1 MKKKSSIIT
10 KSIILGGVRSR
21 RFRLGRWRWRGQ
33 GWAVS
38 SNCQASSQNKKNER
52 KCAILNPEPSI
63 KSRIII
69 FFILVD
75 ALYEF
80 ERDSS
85 LVLNVLYKF
94 SSTGAKLNCKNDKY
108 RNPSS
113 NYCPLLFII
122 RSWAASSIAK
132 NNWTHTSMIIL
143 KLNLFAL

>member
-1 MKKKSSIIT
+1 MTISIGAMKMT
-10 KSIILGGVRSR
+10 KSRMSCKLKLSGD
-21 RFRLGRWRWRGQ
+21 F
-33 GWAVS
+33 ATH
-38 SNCQASSQNKKNER
+38 KKNER

-132 NNWTHTSMIIL
+132 NN
-143 KLNLFAL
+143 